1 MKDSHLES
9 FMRLKH
15 IAEAIS
21 KIQRFAAHETIGSF
35 CENELIHD
43 AVLFQ
48 FTVIGEAINF
58 VKNEMLEKYN
68 YPWYKVRS
76 FRNLIAHEYFNIK
89 LPAVWLIIEND
100 LTELQNVIA
109 EILKNEYSE
118 M

>member
-9 FMRLKH
+9 LMRLRH
-15 IAEAIS
+15 IAEAIN
-21 KIQRFAAHETIGSF
+21 KIQKFSAHETIGSF
-35 CENELIHD
+35 CENELVHN

-58 VKNEMLEKYN
+58 VENEKLDKYS

-89 LPAVWLIIEND
+89 LPAVWLILEND
-100 LTELQNVIA
+100 LPELQTVIA
-109 EILKNEYSE
+109 KIIQNEF
-118 M
+118 